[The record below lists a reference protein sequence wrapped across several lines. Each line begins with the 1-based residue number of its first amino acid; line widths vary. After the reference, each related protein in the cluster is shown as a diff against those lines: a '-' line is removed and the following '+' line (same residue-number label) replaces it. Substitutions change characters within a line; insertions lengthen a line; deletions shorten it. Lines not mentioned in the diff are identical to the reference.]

1 LVAIINYL
9 RSSGDSSADFDQIN
23 GYLETLITNLTR
35 FIRRPLSVK
44 EGTLACNALSLLALY
59 LGPHD
64 RTVLTAAEKCLL
76 QLVDRSDLTDMNDL
90 RPIAL
95 FTYCFLVYI
104 YEMEDTIQQAM
115 DFLQQILLG
124 ITPEAASPGNF
135 GGGIVFYTQEI
146 KAKALDCWVL
156 LGSHLSEHELLERT
170 HDNEIFELIT
180 GLLESATNDIHMKV
194 ACGRT
199 IAFLWETAHNSNESL
214 SFEEL
219 GHLLCYNSRIVDE
232 TLNRK
237 SKFPVFHL
245 VSFELLF
252 LSSCAVIRS
261 ISVDSSKKVSKRNK
275 KEQRAEFRD
284 IENWIDNR
292 EFPDESIRMQGAEII
307 VDSFGK
313 ERVVE
318 SLKTVLE
325 SGFHSSLRMYPVVK

>member
-9 RSSGDSSADFDQIN
+9 RSSGDSTADFDQIN
-23 GYLETLITNLTR
+23 SYLETLITNLTR

-104 YEMEDTIQQAM
+104 YEMEDTIQQTM
-115 DFLQQILLG
+115 DYLQQILLG

-180 GLLESATNDIHMKV
+180 GLLETATNDVHMKV
-194 ACGRT
+194 ACGRM
-199 IAFLWETAHNSNESL
+199 IAFLWETAHNSNDSL
-214 SFEEL
+214 SFEEI

-237 SKFPVFHL
+237 SEFPVFP
-245 VSFELLF
+245 F
-252 LSSCAVIRS
+252 
-261 ISVDSSKKVSKRNK
+261 
-275 KEQRAEFRD
+275 
-284 IENWIDNR
+284 W
-292 EFPDESIRMQGAEII
+292 FP
-307 VDSFGK
+307 F
-313 ERVVE
+313 
-318 SLKTVLE
+318 
-325 SGFHSSLRMYPVVK
+325 